1 MIEKAISVDNGKAIF
16 KSDLPLSSFII
27 KETKAPKGYIASEEV
42 INVDVEYKGQD
53 TKVINLEYEMKNE
66 KMKGHIQI
74 IKTSSADNKYSGL
87 PKGSPLENVVFEIY
101 DSENKLVDKV
111 TTDKDGKA
119 TTKELVIGNYEA
131 RVKMN
136 LSEEETDNLLA
147 NCKTRLEN
155 FGYQVFFTG
164 ARFVY
169 DNCTRT
175 VQDNELM
182 IAIKEK

>member
-1 MIEKAISVDNGKAIF
+1 M
-16 KSDLPLSSFII
+16 
-27 KETKAPKGYIASEEV
+27 TM
-42 INVDVEYKGQD
+42 QD
-53 TKVINLEYEMKNE
+53 ITNYL
-66 KMKGHIQI
+66 
-74 IKTSSADNKYSGL
+74 DNKIAKNSN
-87 PKGSPLENVVFEIY
+87 EIVVTF
-101 DSENKLVDKV
+101 
-111 TTDKDGKA
+111 
-119 TTKELVIGNYEA
+119 YEA

-136 LSEEETDNLLA
+136 LSEDVTDNLLA

-182 IAIKEK
+182 IAIKEKTNRGGKNGRKIK

>member
-1 MIEKAISVDNGKAIF
+1 
-16 KSDLPLSSFII
+16 
-27 KETKAPKGYIASEEV
+27 
-42 INVDVEYKGQD
+42 
-53 TKVINLEYEMKNE
+53 
-66 KMKGHIQI
+66 
-74 IKTSSADNKYSGL
+74 
-87 PKGSPLENVVFEIY
+87 
-101 DSENKLVDKV
+101 
-111 TTDKDGKA
+111 
-119 TTKELVIGNYEA
+119 
-131 RVKMN
+131 MN